1 MSEIHFIG
9 GEKGGVGK
17 SMVARLLAQY
27 FIDQQVPWLAFDAD
41 LSHGAL
47 MRYYSD
53 FTQPLDIDQ
62 LEAMDGLIESSIKAP
77 EHKLLVDLAAQS
89 ERKLH
94 AWAEGIDLK
103 EITAELGLQL
113 VFWHVMDDGKD
124 SLQLLERLLQRYGDS
139 VRYVI
144 VKNGWRGDQFDL
156 FEQSEVQQSIA
167 ALAIPVIELRA
178 LHRPIMQK
186 IDRADKSFWAAVN
199 NQSEADKAL
208 GLMERQRVKMWLKRV
223 YQAFDTLGLA
233 GRASEMRPQAD

>member
-17 SMVARLLAQY
+17 SVVARLLAQY
-27 FIDQQVPWLAFDAD
+27 FIDHELAWRAFDAD

-53 FTQPLDIDQ
+53 YTQPLDIEQ
-62 LEAMDGLIESSIKAP
+62 LEAMDGLIESSIEAP
-77 EHKLLVDLAAQS
+77 DHKLLVDLAAQS

-94 AWAEGIDLK
+94 AWAEGVDLQ
-103 EITAELGLQL
+103 EIASELGLQL

-144 VKNGWRGDQFDL
+144 VKNGLRGDRFDL
-156 FEQSEVQQSIA
+156 FDQSDVQETIA
-167 ALAIPVIELRA
+167 ARGIPVIELRA

-186 IDRADKSFWAAVN
+186 IDRMDKSFWAAIN
-199 NQSEADKAL
+199 NQGETDHAL
-208 GLMERQRVKMWLKRV
+208 GLMERQRVKAWQKRA
-223 YQAFDTLGLA
+223 YQAFDTLGLK
-233 GRASEMRPQAD
+233 S